1 MSCGRTTKS
10 RTHTAT
16 ISAPIVRGDYAFGA
30 FDYGDDGGCLVK
42 LAKTDRSVKA
52 KDMWCNRVNELQN
65 HHCRVNPVGDLVN
78 MGHVTGA
85 IRAFQCE

>member
-30 FDYGDDGGCLVK
+30 FDYSDDGRCLVK
-42 LAKTDRSVKA
+42 LAKTGCGVKA
-52 KDMWCNRVNELQN
+52 KDVVVQSSQRIAEPSLQSESGGRPRQHGSRHGSN
-65 HHCRVNPVGDLVN
+65 QGFPV
-78 MGHVTGA
+78 
-85 IRAFQCE
+85 